1 MLTAYVRTAGRGAGS
16 AASAASIQVVSNAP
30 DPAWPDVP
38 ERAPPIPDLPL
49 PRSRGAKAAPVE
61 ADAEAGPA
69 DELVW
74 LDLLDPTPAEIER
87 ATELLGVRI
96 PSRAAVQEIEASS
109 RLFEEAGARYMTFA
123 IVYKGDTDAPVAPA
137 VTAILAGQMLV
148 TLRFDD
154 PLPFRTFA
162 ERLRA
167 HPGTADSPDRL
178 MIGLLET
185 VIDRT
190 ADLLEKAGGQLD
202 LVAEEVFTHAEIVRG
217 RGRGASALRRHGP
230 DLRAALRRIG
240 TAGELNS
247 RVQESLLTINRLLS
261 FYSLG
266 LEEREKKSKD
276 QRTRLK
282 TLTRDM
288 RSLVEHSSF
297 LSGRITLLLDA
308 TLGMLSIEQN
318 AIIKIFSVAAVIF
331 LPPTL
336 VASIYGMNF
345 KHMPEV
351 DWLFGYPLALLLMLG
366 SAVGFYS
373 FFKGR
378 GWL

>member
-1 MLTAYVRTAGRGAGS
+1 MLTAYVRTAGSGAGS
-16 AASAASIQVVSNAP
+16 ADGDVGIRVISNAP
-30 DPAWPDVP
+30 DPAGPAVPDESV
-38 ERAPPIPDLPL
+38 PIPDLP
-49 PRSRGAKAAPVE
+49 PVRARRTRPTPAE
-61 ADAEAGPA
+61 GESEAGA
-69 DELVW
+69 SEDLVW
-74 LDLLDPTPAEIER
+74 LDLLDPSPAEIAH
-87 ATELLGVRI
+87 ATNLFGVRI

-137 VTAILAGQMLV
+137 VTAILTGQGLV

-167 HPGTADSPDRL
+167 HPATADSPDRL

-202 LVAEEVFTHAEIVRG
+202 LVAEEVFAHAEIVRG
-217 RGRGASALRRHGP
+217 RGRGAAALRRHGP
-230 DLRAALRRIG
+230 DLRAALRRLG